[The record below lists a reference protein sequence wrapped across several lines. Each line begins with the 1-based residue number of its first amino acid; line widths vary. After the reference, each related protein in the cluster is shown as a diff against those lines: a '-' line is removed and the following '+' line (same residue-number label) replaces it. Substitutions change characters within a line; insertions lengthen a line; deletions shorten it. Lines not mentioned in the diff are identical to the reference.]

1 MSNLR
6 AAEGKSGELA
16 SSFPPF
22 PKLPFPRLLTQAGT
36 EVLLV

>member
-6 AAEGKSGELA
+6 AAEGKNGELA
-16 SSFPPF
+16 YSFPSF
-22 PKLPFPRLLTQAGT
+22 PKLPFPRFLTQAGT